1 MTMNSFYSYF
11 PEMDIFTLRYNMM
24 MLILQTLCGFRVKT
38 FIFDDEGQS
47 AIYFLL
53 SQSTDNILTLAARHQ
68 IVKEFNMDEIDFTLN
83 EPTDKKWRPIR
94 YQPDIMAE
102 KRDKMFS
109 RILKTTFV
117 SLKSEIIN

>member
-1 MTMNSFYSYF
+1 
-11 PEMDIFTLRYNMM
+11 M